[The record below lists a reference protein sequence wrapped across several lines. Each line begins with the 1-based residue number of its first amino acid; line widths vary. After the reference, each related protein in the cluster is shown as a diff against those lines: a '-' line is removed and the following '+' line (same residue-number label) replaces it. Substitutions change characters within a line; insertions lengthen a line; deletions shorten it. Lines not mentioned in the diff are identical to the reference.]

1 MIAVWLR
8 ESALGS
14 WVFAFTL
21 TQAVEIPIWMRAHK
35 KPLRVVKALGASAIT
50 HPLLWWIFMP
60 MWHGSYWSSIVVGE
74 ALVIAIEAAYARAL
88 GVKRPLAWSFV
99 ANVASTAVGFAVYY
113 ALGWI

>member
-8 ESALGS
+8 ESAVGS
-14 WVFAFTL
+14 WLFAFTL
-21 TQAVEIPIWMRAHK
+21 TQAVEVPIWMRAHA
-35 KPLRVVKALGASAIT
+35 KPLRTAKAFGASAIT

-60 MWHGSYWSSIVVGE
+60 MWQGSYWSSVAFGE

-88 GVKRPLAWSFV
+88 GVKHPLAWSFV
-99 ANVASTAVGFAVYY
+99 ANLASTAVGFAVYY